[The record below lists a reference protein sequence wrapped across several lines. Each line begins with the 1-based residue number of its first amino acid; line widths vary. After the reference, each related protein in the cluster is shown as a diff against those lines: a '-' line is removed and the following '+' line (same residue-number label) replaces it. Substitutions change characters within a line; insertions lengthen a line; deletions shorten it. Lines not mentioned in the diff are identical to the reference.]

1 MLAEVP
7 VQSDSV
13 ADVGMI
19 EMANWV
25 DVDPLNG
32 IDANDLLREV
42 PSAVR
47 MARHAGL
54 PRGSQADQGD
64 LASGIRL
71 AGGNGGAG
79 SGMSGEIGRRL
90 RVAGAG
96 TGDVQVSIAWNNFN
110 DIDLHVMVEAIPP
123 QAGVSI
129 INFMNRR
136 GSCGGWLDVDQNIQ
150 PTTQHA
156 VENILWASGIAPY
169 AQYTVAVHHYHDWGG
184 PHPTEVAVV
193 ILVDGKQTYF
203 TTSVSAA
210 ARCPWHERVIDFL
223 VCVTAWA
230 SNTARMGL
238 TATFSTAVWMVGFA
252 TSTATAPRP
261 GIRSIQPL
269 PAMPFSTAESVGRI
283 WPSDACFRPPK
294 VEPHTQRAVVV
305 AVG

>member
-1 MLAEVP
+1 

-32 IDANDLLREV
+32 IDANDLLKEV

-47 MARHAGL
+47 MARPAGL
-54 PRGSQADQGD
+54 PRGSQADRGD
-64 LASGIRL
+64 LASVIRL

-90 RVAGAG
+90 KVAGAG

-156 VENILWASGIAPY
+156 VENIFWASGIAPY

-184 PHPTEVAVV
+184 PNPTEVAVV
-193 ILVDGKQTYF
+193 ILVDGKETHF

-210 ARCPWHERVIDFL
+210 APLKVVTSFVRSRNVAAQRELLL
-223 VCVTAWA
+223 VHPQAE
-230 SNTARMGL
+230 
-238 TATFSTAVWMVGFA
+238 A
-252 TSTATAPRP
+252 TS
-261 GIRSIQPL
+261 RS
-269 PAMPFSTAESVGRI
+269 
-283 WPSDACFRPPK
+283 
-294 VEPHTQRAVVV
+294 TQRPV
-305 AVG
+305 ARGVSE